1 MKITTALTILLL
13 LLSAPLSE
21 AVQPQKDTLRAWDD
35 YVRDVKLSMSRRASG
50 DGPFLWVDDE
60 SPEIVQRVQQGEVV
74 VTDHD
79 PGKVSQGMIHHWIG
93 AMFIPNVTLEQ
104 VMNVLSSYD
113 RYNDFYKPVIRKS
126 VVVERKGDNAEVFV
140 LGVQKAFLVTAAVET
155 DNQVQVVRLNREKI
169 YIMSDALRVQEIA
182 DFGQPGEHPFSEDR
196 RPGYVW
202 RSFVLQRIEQRD
214 GGVYVELETIALSRG
229 IPVGFGWL
237 IKQVTDELPRRLMLE
252 TLNDTRT
259 AVQQEV
265 YSSPSQRLELIRRE
279 PPNGLNG
286 LTSKNLSS
294 NLRR

>member
-1 MKITTALTILLL
+1 MKIATALTILLL
-13 LLSAPLSE
+13 LLSARLSE
-21 AVQPQKDTLRAWDD
+21 AVQPPKDTLRAWDD

-126 VVVERKGDNAEVFV
+126 VVVERKGDNAEVSV

-182 DFGQPGEHPFSEDR
+182 DFGQPGEHPFPEDR

-286 LTSKNLSS
+286 LTSRNLSS